1 MAKIQIIGNVGKDP
15 ELKFIKGGNGDFAV
29 TKFSVAETEK
39 VKEGDAWI
47 DGKTTWFNVSATGK
61 LAETLIDAI
70 TKGTRVMV
78 YGDLKFY
85 EYQKDGETKSGME
98 VRASEVTIVPTAKK
112 SSKPKA
118 DDPQWNW

>member
-1 MAKIQIIGNVGKDP
+1 MAKIQVLGNVGKDP

-39 VKEGDAWI
+39 VKEGDAWV
-47 DGKTTWFNVSATGK
+47 DGKTNWWNVSTTGK

-70 TKGTRVMV
+70 NKGSRVKV
-78 YGDLKFY
+78 EGELKFY

-98 VRASEVTIVPTAKK
+98 IRANEVTLVPVAKK
-112 SSKPKA
+112 SAKKA
-118 DDPQWNW
+118 DSEWNW